1 MPGFLKIWTR
11 RLYYLTIWIFVV
23 KLKIDHH
30 SDSPERHRVELSI
43 DDGSGAKA
51 AGAFEFSLT
60 PADQERLR
68 WYWEDYLD
76 YPIEPAS
83 DEARDAERR
92 IEEVG
97 TELFQGVFRDSAASR
112 LWSKVQPRLAS
123 TRIEISAPAPQGSPQ
138 IPWELMRDPATGAVM
153 SSSAESFV
161 RLPSSI
167 EIDAAPMAGRGDS
180 LRILTLLSSPPCG
193 PGDPFR
199 FPSAQLLKF
208 LNAETREKVR
218 FSVLRPPTF
227 GQLSSVLLEAEAM
240 GEPYHVV
247 HIDGYGVFSDA
258 GMNGAPEEILNHY
271 REPQFAA
278 MLQGPHGYLVLGDA
292 TVDQNCHLIDGQS
305 LAQVLKEAGVAML
318 TLAAAPPV
326 RMDLTLEPIDR
337 DLTEGTVVDAFHSI
351 AHDAASHGVAAVLAL
366 PYGLDPRGAATAL
379 GRIYW
384 ALAHGETAGEA
395 VTRVRKQLRDLPER
409 QVTYGPVPLRDAAVP
424 VIYETAPLRLLA
436 GKSKGSRVQL
446 PLEVL
451 SKEQV
456 RDDSGI
462 HVKLPQSPVAGF
474 IGRDDTMLALD
485 RIFNT
490 RSVALLSGVTGQGK
504 TAAAIEFARWY
515 GQTSGFD
522 GAVLFTSFDYHKRLS
537 SVLDQMAAVFGQALE
552 KAGYQWATLP
562 AEERLDVSLHVLNQ
576 IPVLWIWDNVGNV
589 EVEDDVGRSP
599 WTPEEQEELANFLR
613 VTRETQAKFLLTSR
627 PASRRW
633 LGGMPAAL
641 NLPPL
646 PMRERLQ
653 LARALA
659 EKDGASLSDVDDWR
673 PVLKFSEGNPL
684 VVRCLVE
691 RMVHEGIETASQ
703 VRAFI
708 EKLKSRASAAGE
720 DNQET
725 AAVDATLENI
735 LSQSLNQNEQRI
747 VALLHLFHGV
757 VNVQRLAAMGEGE
770 ESAAAPGI
778 HDLRE
783 FRELKEDDPGSS
795 VLDRMEALGLLASE
809 GDGFYSI
816 QSALPPFLEKLF
828 DRQFPAEDDTR
839 KEKRLFASFKALS
852 QQATAPPATKATRAY
867 VRAVSDFGLALFER
881 FRDGDT
887 AVAAELAADEANLR
901 HACNLARRLEWW
913 DLISGCIHGLG
924 ALFEGGGRIAEWQDF
939 FDELMKECAD
949 EATQEPLDGRGL
961 YWRAV
966 VEQGVYSAKLR
977 RRLHHAEK
985 LQRLCLNWDREQA
998 NPYLSVAANE
1008 LEDSQRA
1015 ALERY
1020 ALSLYRMG
1028 GVVRRQGFPEP
1039 NIDEEAVNLQERL
1052 GEKETASRWAFE
1064 LGLEYTDNS
1073 ALRDLQQAERWL
1085 QRSLELKE
1093 EEDRLGKGV
1102 CCAELGRVAWE
1113 RFGEARKANLLQV
1126 ELLRFLNDAR
1136 QYYLRAIENDPPDD
1150 WAHLAAHNQELGHI
1164 CFALGDLGRALPYY
1178 RESIRYYELEGATE
1192 PVAQIQFTLALSLRD
1207 ASRMAEARKFAQDA
1221 CANFKKIPDCDPE
1234 ILKRAERILESI
1246 EQRIGE
1252 TRQARLEQH

>member
-1 MPGFLKIWTR
+1 M
-11 RLYYLTIWIFVV
+11 
-23 KLKIDHH
+23 
-30 SDSPERHRVELSI
+30 
-43 DDGSGAKA
+43 
-51 AGAFEFSLT
+51 
-60 PADQERLR
+60 
-68 WYWEDYLD
+68 D

-83 DEARDAERR
+83 DEAPDAERR

-138 IPWELMRDPATGAVM
+138 IPWELMRDPATGAVL
-153 SSSAESFV
+153 SSSAQSFV
-161 RLPSSI
+161 RLPAAI
-167 EIDAAPMAGRGDS
+167 EVDAAPVAGRGAS
-180 LRILTLLSSPPCG
+180 LRILTLLSRPPCG

-208 LNAETREKVR
+208 LNAETREKVQ
-218 FSVLRPPTF
+218 FNVLRPPTF

-247 HIDGYGVFSDA
+247 HIDGYGVFSDVD
-258 GMNGAPEEILNHY
+258 MNGAPEEILNHY

-278 MLQGPHGYLVLGDA
+278 TLQGPHGYLVLGDA
-292 TVDQNCHLIDGQS
+292 TVDQNCHLVDGQS

-318 TLAAAPPV
+318 TLAVAPPV
-326 RMDLTLEPIDR
+326 RMGLTLEPVDR
-337 DLTEGTVVDAFHSI
+337 DFTEGTVVDAFHSI

-395 VTRVRKQLRDLPER
+395 VTRVRKQLRDLPDR

-424 VIYETAPLRLLA
+424 IIYETAPLRLLA

-451 SKEQV
+451 SKEPV
-456 RDDSGI
+456 RDDSGM
-462 HVKLPQSPVAGF
+462 HVKLPQPPVAGF
-474 IGRDDTMLALD
+474 IGRDDTILALD

-537 SVLDQMAAVFGQALE
+537 SVLDQMAGVFDQALE

-576 IPVLWIWDNVGNV
+576 IPVLWIWDNIGH
-589 EVEDDVGRSP
+589 VEDDAGRSP
-599 WTPEEQEELANFLR
+599 WKPEEQEELASFLR
-613 VTRETQAKFLLTSR
+613 VARETQAKFLLTSR
-627 PASRRW
+627 PATHRW
-633 LGGMPAAL
+633 LGGMPKAL

-659 EKDGASLSDVDDWR
+659 EKDGASLRDVDDWR
-673 PVLKFSEGNPL
+673 PVLEFSEGNPL

-691 RMVHEGIETASQ
+691 RMVHEGIESPSQ
-703 VRAFI
+703 VRAFT
-708 EKLKSRASAAGE
+708 EKLRSRVSAAGE
-720 DNQET
+720 DKQQT
-725 AAVDATLENI
+725 AAVDAALEHI
-735 LSQSLNQNEQRI
+735 LSQGLNQNEQRI

-778 HDLRE
+778 HNLRE
-783 FRELKEDDPGSS
+783 FRELKEDDPDST
-795 VLDRMEALGLLASE
+795 VLDRMAALGLLAKE
-809 GDGFYSI
+809 DNGFYSI

-828 DRQFPAEDDTR
+828 DRQFPAEDHTR
-839 KEKRLFASFKALS
+839 TEKRLFASFKTRS
-852 QQATAPPATKATRAY
+852 QQATTSPSTKASRAY

-887 AVAAELAADEANLR
+887 AVVGELAADEANLR
-901 HACNLARRLEWW
+901 HACNLARKFEWW

-939 FDELMKECAD
+939 FDELIKECSD
-949 EATQEPLDGRGL
+949 EAAQEPLDGRGL

-966 VEQGVYSAKLR
+966 VEQGVHSAKQR

-998 NPYLSVAANE
+998 SPYLQVAENE
-1008 LEDSQRA
+1008 LENPQKA
-1015 ALERY
+1015 VLERY

-1039 NIDEEAVNLQERL
+1039 NIDQEAVDLQERL

-1073 ALRDLQQAERWL
+1073 ALRNLQQAERWH
-1085 QRSLELKE
+1085 QCSLELKGE
-1093 EEDRLGKGV
+1093 DDRLGKGA

-1136 QYYLRAIENDPPDD
+1136 QYYLRALENDPPDD
-1150 WAHLAAHNQELGHI
+1150 WADLAAHNQALGHI
-1164 CFALGDLGRALPYY
+1164 CFSQGDLGRALPYY
-1178 RESIRYYELEGATE
+1178 RESIRYYEREGDTE
-1192 PVAQIQFTLALSLRD
+1192 QVAQIQFTLALSLRD
-1207 ASRMAEARKFAQDA
+1207 ANRVVEARKFAQDA

-1234 ILKRAERILESI
+1234 MLKRAERNLESI

-1252 TRQARLEQH
+1252 TRQARLEQR

>member
-1 MPGFLKIWTR
+1 M
-11 RLYYLTIWIFVV
+11 

-30 SDSPERHRVELSI
+30 CDSPDRHRVDLSI

-51 AGAFEFSLT
+51 GGEFDFSLT
-60 PADQERLR
+60 PTDQERLR

-83 DEARDAERR
+83 DEAPDAERR

-97 TELFQGVFRDSAASR
+97 TELFKGVFRDSAASR

-123 TRIEISAPAPQGSPQ
+123 TRIEISAAAPQGSPQ
-138 IPWELMRDPATGAVM
+138 IPWELMRDPATSAVL
-153 SSSAESFV
+153 SSSAQSFV
-161 RLPSSI
+161 RLPAAI
-167 EIDAAPMAGRGDS
+167 EVDAAPLAGGGGP
-180 LRILTLLSSPPCG
+180 LRILTLLSRPPCG

-218 FSVLRPPTF
+218 FNVLRPPTF

-247 HIDGYGVFSDA
+247 HIDGYGVFSDVD
-258 GMNGAPEEILNHY
+258 MNGAPEEILNHY

-278 MLQGPHGYLVLGDA
+278 TLQGPHGYLVLGDA
-292 TVDQNCHLIDGQS
+292 TVDQTCHLVDGQS
-305 LAQVLKEAGVAML
+305 FAQVLNEAGVAML
-318 TLAAAPPV
+318 TLAVAPPV

-395 VTRVRKQLRDLPER
+395 VTRVRKQLRDLPDR
-409 QVTYGPVPLRDAAVP
+409 QVTYGPVPLQDAAVP
-424 VIYETAPLRLLA
+424 IIYETAPLRLLA

-446 PLEVL
+446 PLGVL

-456 RDDSGI
+456 RDDSGL
-462 HVKLPQSPVAGF
+462 HVKLPPPPVAGF

-490 RSVALLSGVTGQGK
+490 RSVALLSGVAGQGK

-537 SVLDQMAAVFGQALE
+537 SVLDQMAAVFDQALE

-576 IPVLWIWDNVGNV
+576 IPVLWIWDNIGH
-589 EVEDDVGRSP
+589 VEDDAGGSP
-599 WTPEEQEELANFLR
+599 WTSQEQEELANFLR
-613 VTRETQAKFLLTSR
+613 VARETQAKFLLTSR
-627 PASRRW
+627 PATHRW
-633 LGGMPAAL
+633 LGKMPAAL

-659 EKDGASLSDVDDWR
+659 EKDGASLRDVDDWR

-691 RMVHEGIETASQ
+691 RMVHEGIESASQ

-708 EKLKSRASAAGE
+708 EKLRSRASAAGE
-720 DNQET
+720 DKQQT
-725 AAVDATLENI
+725 AVVDAALEHI
-735 LSQSLNQNEQRI
+735 LSQGLNQNEQRI

-778 HDLRE
+778 HNLRE
-783 FRELKEDDPGSS
+783 FRELKEDDPDST
-795 VLDRMEALGLLASE
+795 VLDRMAALGLLAKE
-809 GDGFYSI
+809 DNGFYSI

-828 DRQFPAEDDTR
+828 DRQFPAEDHTR
-839 KEKRLFASFKALS
+839 TEKRLFAAFKARS
-852 QQATAPPATKATRAY
+852 QQATTSPSTKATRAY
-867 VRAVSDFGLALFER
+867 VRAVSDFGLALFEH

-887 AVAAELAADEANLR
+887 AVVGELAADEANLR
-901 HACNLARRLEWW
+901 HACNLARKFEWW
-913 DLISGCIHGLG
+913 DLTSGCIHGLG
-924 ALFEGGGRIAEWQDF
+924 ALFEGGGRMAEWQDF
-939 FDELMKECAD
+939 LDELMKECSD

-966 VEQGVYSAKLR
+966 VEQGVHSAKQR
-977 RRLHHAEK
+977 RRLHQAEK
-985 LQRLCLNWDREQA
+985 LQRLCLNWDKEQA
-998 NPYLSVAANE
+998 NPYLSVAENE
-1008 LEDSQRA
+1008 LEKPQKA
-1015 ALERY
+1015 VLERY

-1039 NIDEEAVNLQERL
+1039 NIDQEAVDLQERL
-1052 GEKETASRWAFE
+1052 EERETASRWAFE

-1073 ALRDLQQAERWL
+1073 ALRNLQQAERWL

-1093 EEDRLGKGV
+1093 EEDRLGKGA

-1113 RFGEARKANLLQV
+1113 RFGEARKANLQQV

-1136 QYYLRAIENDPPDD
+1136 QYYLRALENDPSDD
-1150 WAHLAAHNQELGHI
+1150 WAHLAAHNQALGHI
-1164 CFALGDLGRALPYY
+1164 CFSQGDLGRALPYY
-1178 RESIRYYELEGATE
+1178 RESIRYYEREGATDQ
-1192 PVAQIQFTLALSLRD
+1192 VAQIQFTLALSLRD
-1207 ASRMAEARKFAQDA
+1207 ANRMVEARKFAQDA
-1221 CANFKKIPDCDPE
+1221 CANFKKIPDCAPE
-1234 ILKRAERILESI
+1234 MLKRAERNLELI

>member
-1 MPGFLKIWTR
+1 M
-11 RLYYLTIWIFVV
+11 

-30 SDSPERHRVELSI
+30 SDSPERHRVDLSI

-51 AGAFEFSLT
+51 AGEFDFSLS

-83 DEARDAERR
+83 DEALDAERR
-92 IEEVG
+92 IEEIG

-123 TRIEISAPAPQGSPQ
+123 TRIEISAPAPQGSPW
-138 IPWELMRDPATGAVM
+138 IPWELMRDPATGAVL

-161 RLPSSI
+161 RLPSAI
-167 EIDAAPMAGRGDS
+167 EVDAAPMTGSGAS
-180 LRILTLLSSPPCG
+180 LRILVLLSRPPCG

-199 FPSAQLLKF
+199 FPSVQLLKF
-208 LNAETREKVR
+208 LNAETRRKVR

-227 GQLSSVLLEAEAM
+227 GQLSSTLLEAEAM

-247 HIDGYGVFSDA
+247 HIDGYGVFSDV
-258 GMNGAPEEILNHY
+258 GMNGAPEQILKHY
-271 REPQFAA
+271 REPQFTA
-278 MLQGPHGYLVLGDA
+278 MLQGPHGYLVFGDA
-292 TVDQNCHLIDGQS
+292 TAGQNCHLVDGQS

-326 RMDLTLEPIDR
+326 RMGLTLEPIDR

-366 PYGLDPRGAATAL
+366 PYGLDPRCAATAL

-384 ALAHGETAGEA
+384 ALAHGEAAGEA
-395 VTRVRKQLRDLPER
+395 VTRVRKQLRDLPDR

-451 SKEQV
+451 SEEQV
-456 RDDSGI
+456 RGDSGI
-462 HVKLPQSPVAGF
+462 HGKLPPPPVAGF
-474 IGRDDTMLALD
+474 IGRDDTILALD
-485 RIFNT
+485 RIFET

-537 SVLDQMAAVFGQALE
+537 SVLDQMAAVFDQALE
-552 KAGYQWATLP
+552 KAGYHWATLP

-576 IPVLWIWDNVGNV
+576 IPVLWIWDNIGQ
-589 EVEDDVGRSP
+589 VEDDDGQSP
-599 WTPEEQEELANFLR
+599 WTLEEQEELANFLR
-613 VTRETQAKFLLTSR
+613 VARETQAKFLLTSR
-627 PASRRW
+627 PATRRW
-633 LGGMPAAL
+633 LGGMPATL
-641 NLPPL
+641 DLPPL
-646 PMRERLQ
+646 PMRERLRI
-653 LARALA
+653 ARALA
-659 EKDGASLSDVDDWR
+659 EKDGTSLSGVDDWR
-673 PVLKFSEGNPL
+673 PVLEFSEGNPL

-691 RMVHEGIETASQ
+691 RMVHEGIESASR

-708 EKLKSRASAAGE
+708 DKLRPGVSAAGE
-720 DNQET
+720 DKRQT
-725 AAVDATLENI
+725 AVVDAALEHT
-735 LSQSLNQNEQRI
+735 LSQGLNQNEQRI
-747 VALLHLFHGV
+747 AALLHLFHGV
-757 VNVQRLAAMGEGE
+757 VNVRRLVAMGEGGD
-770 ESAAAPGI
+770 SAAAPGI
-778 HDLRE
+778 HGLRE
-783 FRELKEDDPGSS
+783 FHELKEDEPDST
-795 VLDRMEALGLLASE
+795 VLDRMAALGLLAAE
-809 GDGFYSI
+809 DNGFYSI
-816 QSALPPFLEKLF
+816 QSALPPFLKKLF
-828 DRQFPAEDDTR
+828 DREFPAEERTR
-839 KEKRLFASFKALS
+839 KEKRFFASFKALS
-852 QQATAPPATKATRAY
+852 KEAPAPPSTKAARAY

-881 FRDGDT
+881 FRDGDS
-887 AVAAELAADEANLR
+887 AVVAELAADEANLR
-901 HACNLARRLEWW
+901 HACNLARKFEWW
-913 DLISGCIHGLG
+913 DLIAGCIHGLG

-939 FDELMKECAD
+939 FDELIKECAD
-949 EATQEPLDGRGL
+949 ELKQEPLDGRGL

-966 VEQGVYSAKLR
+966 AEQGVYSALAR

-985 LQRLCLNWDREQA
+985 LQRLCLHWDKEQA
-998 NPYLSVAANE
+998 NPYLPVAANE
-1008 LEDSQRA
+1008 LEKSQKA
-1015 ALERY
+1015 VVGRY

-1039 NIDEEAVNLQERL
+1039 KIDEEAVDLQESL
-1052 GEKETASRWAFE
+1052 GDKETASRWAFE

-1073 ALRDLQQAERWL
+1073 ALRDLRQAERWL

-1093 EEDRLGKGV
+1093 EEDRLGKGA

-1136 QYYLRAIENDPPDD
+1136 QYYLRAVENNPSDD
-1150 WAHLAAHNQELGHI
+1150 CARLAAHNQELGHI
-1164 CFALGDLGRALPYY
+1164 CVALGDLGRALPYY
-1178 RESIRYYELEGATE
+1178 RESIRYYEREGATE
-1192 PVAQIQFTLALSLRD
+1192 PVARIQFTLALSLRD
-1207 ASRMAEARKFAQDA
+1207 ANRVAEARKFAQDA

-1252 TRQARLEQH
+1252 TRRQKLERQ